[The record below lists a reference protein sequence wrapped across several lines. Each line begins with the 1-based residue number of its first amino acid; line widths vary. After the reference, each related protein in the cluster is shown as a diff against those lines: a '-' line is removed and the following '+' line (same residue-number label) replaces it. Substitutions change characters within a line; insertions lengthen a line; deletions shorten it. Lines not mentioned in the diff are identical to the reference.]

1 MESLRTPI
9 QIRIAVPADVPAL
22 HALIEAS
29 VRGLMPQGYTSD
41 QLEGAL
47 GTLLGV
53 DTQLIADGTY
63 FVAEA
68 VLNDNSMLVGCG
80 GWSKRKTLFGSDH
93 RRGREDELLDPHK
106 DAAKIRAFF
115 VHPQWARR
123 LPGFRCIKP
132 EATSRSSALKCRL
145 RTARRFLSCAWPR
158 QLAEADGIPF
168 YPITEASRFVT
179 SSLAWGVV
187 TRSRPAAFD

>member
-1 MESLRTPI
+1 M
-9 QIRIAVPADVPAL
+9 AVPTDIAAL

-68 VLNDNSMLVGCG
+68 VLNDNSVLVGCG
-80 GWSKRKTLFGSDH
+80 GWGETKTPFGT
-93 RRGREDELLDPHK
+93 RNPAGTEDEDLY
-106 DAAKIRAFF
+106 
-115 VHPQWARR
+115 PQKEPGQNTR
-123 LPGFRCIKP
+123 L
-132 EATSRSSALKCRL
+132 
-145 RTARRFLSCAWPR
+145 FLP
-158 QLAEADGIPF
+158 
-168 YPITEASRFVT
+168 
-179 SSLAWGVV
+179 
-187 TRSRPAAFD
+187 PA

>member
-1 MESLRTPI
+1 M
-9 QIRIAVPADVPAL
+9 AVPTDIAAL

-68 VLNDNSMLVGCG
+68 VLNDNSVLVGCG
-80 GWSKRKTLFGSDH
+80 GWGKSKNPFGGGH
-93 RRGREDELLDPHK
+93 RAGRGEEAFDSPKKRG
-106 DAAKIRAFF
+106 KIRALFCPAQMA
-115 VHPQWARR
+115 VD
-123 LPGFRCIKP
+123 G
-132 EATSRSSALKCRL
+132 RS
-145 RTARRFLSCAWPR
+145 
-158 QLAEADGIPF
+158 
-168 YPITEASRFVT
+168 VT
-179 SSLAWGVV
+179 SVL
-187 TRSRPAAFD
+187 

>member
-9 QIRIAVPADVPAL
+9 QIRMAVPADIPAL

-29 VRGLMPQGYTSD
+29 VRGLMQQGYTSD

-80 GWSKRKTLFGSDH
+80 GWSKRIEICEHAAMAAGFQRFEMGATLTGVPLYQA
-93 RRGREDELLDPHK
+93 RGYVEIKRTEVPL
-106 DAAKIRAFF
+106 ANGAS
-115 VHPQWARR
+115 
-123 LPGFRCIKP
+123 LPGVRMAKAAC
-132 EATSRSSALKCRL
+132 RS
-145 RTARRFLSCAWPR
+145 
-158 QLAEADGIPF
+158 
-168 YPITEASRFVT
+168 
-179 SSLAWGVV
+179 
-187 TRSRPAAFD
+187 

>member
-1 MESLRTPI
+1 MTARIISQFACCLESGATGAAVESLLTPI
-9 QIRIAVPADVPAL
+9 QIRMAVPTDIAAL

-68 VLNDNSMLVGCG
+68 VLNDNSVLVGCG
-80 GWSKRKTLFGSDH
+80 GWWKSKNLFGSGH
-93 RRGREDELLDPHK
+93 PAGRAEEGLYSQK
-106 DAAKIRAFF
+106 ETGKIRALF
-115 VHPQWARR
+115 VP
-123 LPGFRCIKP
+123 P
-132 EATSRSSALKCRL
+132 
-145 RTARRFLSCAWPR
+145 
-158 QLAEADGIPF
+158 QLA
-168 YPITEASRFVT
+168 R
-179 SSLAWGVV
+179 
-187 TRSRPAAFD
+187 